1 MMLRDYLKIDDS
13 DRLVEQSVLRLSNRG
28 QEDVTEWS
36 IVGADGKHKGSVALY
51 DKLSTRRSYRVSYRI
66 TQTDLHGR
74 VVVDHLTDVL

>member
-13 DRLVEQSVLRLSNRG
+13 DRLVEQSMLRLNNRG

-36 IVGADGKHKGSVALY
+36 IIGADGKHKGSVALF
-51 DKLSTRRSYRVSYRI
+51 DKLNTRRSYSVSYRI
-66 TQTDLHGR
+66 TQTDLYGR